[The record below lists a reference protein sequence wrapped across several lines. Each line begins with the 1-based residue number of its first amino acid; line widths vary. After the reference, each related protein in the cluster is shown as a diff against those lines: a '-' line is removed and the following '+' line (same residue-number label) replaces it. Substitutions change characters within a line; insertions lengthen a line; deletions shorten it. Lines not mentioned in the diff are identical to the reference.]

1 MKLLLIVLVLSTIIS
16 PMFLNCLGAYGMIS
30 HANQNIAN
38 NQDML
43 QYQQTLMSNMR
54 FYGYTMLVSSLLMTV
69 STVLCLCKFNI
80 APMITQSTGFTI
92 CMVVMVKISAIADKY
107 GLTDAEMQ
115 PLSEK
120 YFNRHFVSIVPLIL
134 LITVCLIRFFSYE
147 ERCKRRQ
154 KRLDKIAKENAPC
167 EKIVD

>member
-1 MKLLLIVLVLSTIIS
+1 MKLLSIILVLSTIIS
-16 PMFLNCLGAYGMIS
+16 PIFLNCLGAYGLIS
-30 HANQNIAN
+30 NANENLAN
-38 NQDML
+38 NPDML
-43 QYQQTLMSNMR
+43 EYQQTLMSNMR
-54 FYGYTMLVSSLLMTV
+54 FYGYTMLVSSILMTI

-80 APMITQSTGFTI
+80 VPMITQSIGFTI

-107 GLTDAEMQ
+107 GLTDIEMQ

-134 LITVCLIRFFSYE
+134 LIIICLIRFFSYD
-147 ERCKRRQ
+147 ERSKRRQ
-154 KRLDKIAKENAPC
+154 KHLDKIAKENAPC